1 MSEILKP
8 SDLIREEFSTQNSN
22 SQRKLFAVFGKPIG
36 HSLSPLMQNKA
47 LEEIAKSDAKFIDAK
62 YYAFEVNPEN
72 LAEVLEMFWE
82 KNFTGINLTIPHKE
96 VAMKVVQ
103 DFDSSALSAKA
114 CNTLL
119 RTPTGWK
126 GYNTDGFGVRASIEQ
141 GLKKNIENASVV
153 ILGAGGASRGATVE
167 IINAGCKSLLVA
179 NRNQDRLKKFIDDF
193 ESDNFTIQ
201 GSTLENIEEK
211 IPNGAIIINATS
223 VGLKD
228 SDKPIIDFS
237 KIPNDCVFLD
247 MPYRRDNETTSV
259 ISARKNSIQAEN
271 GLAMLAWQG
280 AKSLSIWT
288 DKQLYG
294 SLMLNTL
301 KEHLYGH
308 K

>member
-1 MSEILKP
+1 MLEILKP
-8 SDLIREEFSTQNSN
+8 SDLTNVEFAEQNST
-22 SQRKLFAVFGKPIG
+22 SARKLFAVFGKPIG
-36 HSLSPLMQNKA
+36 HSLSPLMQNVA
-47 LEEIAKSDAKFIDAK
+47 LAEIAKSDSEYIDAK
-62 YYAFEVNPEN
+62 YFAFEVEPEN
-72 LAEVLEMFWE
+72 LGKVLDIFWE

-103 DFDSSALSAKA
+103 DFDSSAISAQA
-114 CNTLL
+114 CNTLV
-119 RTPTGWK
+119 RTSNGWK
-126 GYNTDGFGVRASIEQ
+126 GYNTDGFGVKASVEQ
-141 GLKKNIENASVV
+141 GLEKSFKDADVV
-153 ILGAGGASRGATVE
+153 MFGAGGAARGASVE
-167 IINAGCKSLLVA
+167 IINSGCKSLLVA
-179 NRNQDRLKKFIDDF
+179 NRNQDRLKKFADDLST
-193 ESDNFTIQ
+193 ENFKLQTA
-201 GSTLENIEEK
+201 TLENIETK
-211 IPNGAIIINATS
+211 IPHGAIIINATS

-228 SDKPIIDFS
+228 SDNPIIDFS

-259 ISARKNSIQAEN
+259 ISARANSIKAEN

-288 DKQLYG
+288 GKQLYG